1 MIRLGFS
8 AKDRKA
14 AMFGIVTVGSLIGL
28 SNGLPALAEWEGTRV
43 AEATDAMARAS
54 AARANVR
61 MLSALRDSLR
71 SRKAQL
77 AAIDSTLLSG
87 TSSAAAVADLAASL
101 DEMATHAR
109 LKVTAMQLRADSA
122 LVGSI
127 VRVAVRV
134 TATSDVAGLAAFLRA
149 TEAGD
154 TALAVRELFV
164 SQPEPAA
171 PDAKPEALRI
181 DVLVEAIARIVAARR
196 T

>member
-8 AKDRKA
+8 AKDRKTA
-14 AMFGIVTVGSLIGL
+14 IFGIVTVGSLIGL
-28 SNGLPALAEWEGTRV
+28 SKGLPALTEWERVRV

-54 AARANVR
+54 SARANVR

-71 SRKAQL
+71 SRRQQL

-87 TSSAAAVADLAASL
+87 TSSAAAAADLAASL

-109 LKVTAMQLRADSA
+109 LRVSAMQLRADSA
-122 LVGSI
+122 PVGAI
-127 VRVAVRV
+127 TRVAVRV

-149 TEAGD
+149 TEGGD
-154 TALAVRELFV
+154 TPLAVRDLFV
-164 SQPEPAA
+164 SQPEPASPA
-171 PDAKPEALRI
+171 TKPEALRI
-181 DVLVEAIARIVAARR
+181 DVLVEGIARIVAAPR